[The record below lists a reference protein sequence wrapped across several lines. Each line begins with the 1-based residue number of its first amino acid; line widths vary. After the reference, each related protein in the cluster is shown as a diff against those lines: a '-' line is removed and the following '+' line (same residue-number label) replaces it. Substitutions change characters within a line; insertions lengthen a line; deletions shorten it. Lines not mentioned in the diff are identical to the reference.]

1 MKCILTNPLNFN
13 LDQNSSS
20 WGFDFDFYEKELAF
34 IANGTCITKFEKCI
48 YMCINKAHFSCRLK
62 LEISSM
68 FTHQILFKYDNISGM
83 EVFLLL
89 SISSLIEINIF
100 YRGFLRQTLKYMVQY
115 KMNRHLFYV
124 DLS

>member
-1 MKCILTNPLNFN
+1 
-13 LDQNSSS
+13 
-20 WGFDFDFYEKELAF
+20 
-34 IANGTCITKFEKCI
+34 
-48 YMCINKAHFSCRLK
+48 MCINKAHFSCRLK